1 MKHYHGANRQTTYF
15 EGWYF
20 KHQKGQNTLALIPGV
35 QMDSNGGRGA
45 FIQVITEDHSYH
57 IPYSISDCRIGE
69 KHLSVQIGENL
80 FSNRG
85 VRLQIN
91 RPELRLE
98 GCLRYGR
105 FSPLAYDIMGPFC
118 AVPFLQCRHGVLSM
132 RHTTQGCVRLDGRTL
147 CFHGGTG
154 YIEKDR
160 GRSFPQR
167 YLWTQSNGF
176 GREDCAVMASAATIP
191 MLGTQFDGCICAV
204 QAGGREYRLATYL
217 GAKILH
223 SGPDGL
229 VLRQGQNLFEAYLNK
244 GAPQPLKAPQSGGM
258 SRTIH
263 ESAACSMRYRFTH
276 GGQTLFDLES
286 SQAGFEWADG
296 TAQ

>member
-1 MKHYHGANRQTTYF
+1 MKYYHGANRQTAYF

-20 KHQKGQNTLALIPGV
+20 KHQKGSNTLALIPGV
-35 QMDSNGGRGA
+35 QMDSQGNRGA
-45 FIQVITEDHSYH
+45 FIQVITQEQSYH
-57 IPYSISDCRIGE
+57 LPFPISDCRIGE
-69 KHLSVQIGENL
+69 KHLSVQIGDNY
-80 FSNRG
+80 FSKRG
-85 VRLQIN
+85 VRLQIH
-91 RPELRLE
+91 RPELQLE

-105 FSPLAYDIMGPFC
+105 FTPLAYDIMGPFC

-132 RHTTQGCVRLDGRTL
+132 RHTVEGCVRLNGRTL
-147 CFHGGTG
+147 CFHGATG

-160 GRSFPQR
+160 GHSFPQR

-176 GREDCAVMASAATIP
+176 GKADCAVMASAATIP

-204 QAGGREYRLATYL
+204 MAGGREYRLATYL
-217 GAKILH
+217 GAKIAH

-229 VLRQGQNLFEAYLNK
+229 VLRQGRDTLEAYLDK
-244 GAPQPLKAPQSGGM
+244 GAPQPLKAPQGGGM

-263 ESAACSMRYRFTH
+263 ENAACSMRYRFTR
-276 GGQTLFDLES
+276 GGRTIFELES

-296 TAQ
+296 TEQ